1 MSNLPIVF
9 TDAYGT
15 HLEVDRPGG
24 APARGG
30 DVLLRTTGSGHFVLA
45 ADVDLMA
52 AISEAGGKP
61 APIVLERGGS
71 QFDNLVIG
79 SFHAQDGPAAAW
91 VKTAGT
97 ACVTSAALP
106 GVTAALWAAAGRPAP
121 IILERPEL
129 VATCSLLPGFRIAPD
144 DGKLHVHGE
153 ARMAPQQART
163 LAAYIVARADVLEA
177 AEPDPAEVTA
187 LADVIR
193 ETSTSMHS
201 GDIARAILR
210 AGYRPPERPS

>member
-1 MSNLPIVF
+1 MGNLPIVF

-45 ADVDLMA
+45 ADVDLIA
-52 AISEAGGKP
+52 AISEAAGK
-61 APIVLERGGS
+61 
-71 QFDNLVIG
+71 
-79 SFHAQDGPAAAW
+79 
-91 VKTAGT
+91 
-97 ACVTSAALP
+97 
-106 GVTAALWAAAGRPAP
+106 PAP

-129 VATCSLLPGFRIAPD
+129 AGTHSQFAGTFGGTLKVGPAEGGLMVAGDTRLPLG
-144 DGKLHVHGE
+144 L
-153 ARMAPQQART
+153 ARP
-163 LAAYIVARADVLEA
+163 LAAHIVARAEA
-177 AEPDPAEVTA
+177 MERAGPDPADVEA

-210 AGYRPPERPS
+210 AGYRPPERKGGGA